1 MTSISQ
7 IVPTYSTGGI
17 SDQPD
22 ELKKPGQVRDC
33 VNAFPD
39 LIGGLSKRNGFEKIS
54 TLTNICTSGVVGG
67 GGSWFQFTRENPA
80 SRNKENFIGK
90 VNFSGQVFVWNIE
103 TGNPI
108 KVFTTVGEID
118 PNDSES
124 ISLADLETC
133 KKLDYLSHDQSN
145 FLKFNTINNF
155 TFITNPGRAVTM
167 SKDLS
172 KRPYESFIEVT
183 QLAPN
188 REYLLDIDLI
198 NSDETSQ
205 YRTVN
210 TVSLVEA
217 VNFRYA
223 NKNPSCPAQ
232 LNEVFTVDEDYL
244 TANTKERGQKGLN
257 IRIKSTGVQVNVKDY
272 FECEY
277 RHEIEVI
284 NGGENWRRGDIFK
297 IYQTGERKPDP
308 NSEEPTTEQAHYIIE
323 VTDTTTIRSNAEIQ
337 INGVVTSA
345 DGDTI
350 LTVKDVLSQLK
361 SKIQAQSEFSSED
374 VEIVGNGVYV
384 KSDEPFTISTSE
396 KDLMNILSNEDELLD
411 NPYVTVNNVSRL
423 PIECKDGI
431 IARVSNAFTADDD
444 YWVQFKANYG
454 NDGESTSA
462 TGYWEEVAEPGGFVK
477 FNSGTM
483 PHTLVYTRL
492 SDGTTAFVLGPCNWK
507 ERTCGTDEFNPSF
520 NNFNINNVSFYR
532 NRIVFLSQENII
544 MTRAGE
550 LFNLFP
556 SSALT
561 VAPLDPIDISASTNF
576 SSILQ
581 DCLVINNGLV
591 VFSNYQQFLFT
602 TDSDI
607 LNPSTAK
614 MTEISRY
621 EYNTNSRPFV
631 IGTNPAFMSTS
642 NNHSRFYEMGSIYR
656 EGTVDL
662 VERSEIVSR
671 SIPPNLDRITQS
683 KETGL
688 VLAAAYQTK
697 DVWAYR
703 YLKESAGKDLQSAWF
718 RWTLPQDFVFH
729 VIIDNQYYVIVEDDS
744 ASCSML
750 SMTLD
755 NSEGPWT
762 DMYTD
767 TDEGVPYEMR
777 IDFPTINV
785 IKKEQTNYMADTTA
799 SVVVHRVHFNFADI
813 GAYYFDIKRNGMDN
827 YSVLYESTYMDG
839 YLADSPPVISEVE
852 RPIPVYT
859 RNTALDITLR
869 SSFPNPLVLYS
880 SRWEGDYNNRYYKR
894 V

>member
-7 IVPTYSTGGI
+7 IVPTYATGGI

-39 LIGGLSKRNGFEKIS
+39 LIGGLSKRNGLELVKPLI
-54 TLTNICTSGVVGG
+54 NICSNAPTGRGG
-67 GGSWFQFTRENPA
+67 TWFQFTRENPI
-80 SRNKENFIGK
+80 SKTKENFIGK
-90 VNFSGQVFVWNIE
+90 TTFAGKIQVWNVE
-103 TGNPI
+103 NGEPI
-108 KVFTTVGEID
+108 SVYTSEKEID
-118 PNDSES
+118 PNSAES
-124 ISLADLETC
+124 INIADLETC
-133 KKLDYLSHDQSN
+133 KTHDYLAHEVN
-145 FLKFNTINNF
+145 NTLKFNTVNNF
-155 TFITNPGRAVTM
+155 TFIANPERAVTM
-167 SKDLS
+167 SKSKS
-172 KRPYESFIEVT
+172 KRPFESFIEVT

-198 NSDETSQ
+198 NDDETSK
-205 YRTVN
+205 YRTVR
-210 TVSLVEA
+210 TLSIVDTSD
-217 VNFRYA
+217 FRGE
-223 NKNPSCPAQ
+223 NKEPSCPAQ
-232 LNEVFTVDEDYL
+232 LNEVMTIDADYL
-244 TANTKERGQKGLN
+244 VSTSDRGQEGLI
-257 IRIKSTGVQVNVKDY
+257 IRLKSTGIQVPIKKGKKY
-272 FECEY
+272 ECQY
-277 RHEIEVI
+277 RHEVEVI
-284 NGGENWRRGDIFK
+284 NGGREWKVGDTFK
-297 IYQTGERKPDP
+297 VYQNGLPDP
-308 NSEEPTTEQAHYIIE
+308 DDGEGKKANYTIE
-323 VTDTTTIRSNAEIQ
+323 VTATETIRSSAEIQ
-337 INGVVTSA
+337 ITGVVTGA
-345 DGDTI
+345 DGDTV
-350 LTVKDVLSQLK
+350 LTIKNVLDQLK
-361 SKIQAQSEFSSED
+361 AKIESLPEFDND
-374 VEIVGNGVYV
+374 VEVVGNGIYIR
-384 KSDEPFTISTSE
+384 KSVEPFTVSTSE
-396 KDLMNILSNEDELLD
+396 KDLMNILSNEDEELD

-431 IARVSNAFTADDD
+431 IAKVSNAFTDDDD

-454 NDGESTSA
+454 SDGSSTSA
-462 TGYWEEVAEPGGFVK
+462 SGYWVEVAEPGGLVK

-483 PHTLVYTRL
+483 PHALVYSRL
-492 SDGTTAFVLGPCNWK
+492 SDGQTAFVFGPCNWK

-520 NNFNINNVSFYR
+520 NNFNVNNISFYR
-532 NRIVFLSQENII
+532 NRLVFLSQENII

-550 LFNLFP
+550 LFNFFP
-556 SSALT
+556 SSALA
-561 VAPLDPIDISASTNF
+561 VAPLDPIDISASTDF
-576 SSILQ
+576 SSVLQ
-581 DCLVINNGLV
+581 DTLVINNGLL

-621 EYNTNSRPFV
+621 EYNTESTPFV
-631 IGTNPAFMSTS
+631 IGTNPAFMSS
-642 NNHSRFYEMGSIYR
+642 SDNHSRFYEMGSIYR

-662 VERSEIVSR
+662 VERSEIVSK

-688 VLAAAYQTK
+688 VLAAAYRTK
-697 DVWAYR
+697 DIWAYR
-703 YLKESAGKDLQSAWF
+703 YLKETAGKDLQSAWF
-718 RWTLPQDFVFH
+718 RWTLPQDFTFH
-729 VIIDNQYYVIVEDDS
+729 VIIDNIYYVVVEDDS
-744 ASCSML
+744 AACSL
-750 SMTLD
+750 LRMTLD

-767 TDEGVPYEMR
+767 TDAGVPYEMR

-785 IKKEQTNYMADTTA
+785 MKKEETNYMADTTA
-799 SVVVHRVHFNFADI
+799 SLVVHRVHYNFADI
-813 GAYYFDIKRNGMDN
+813 GAYYFDIRRNGMDN

-839 YLADSPPVISEVE
+839 YLADSPPLIKEVE

>member
-39 LIGGLSKRNGFEKIS
+39 LIGGLSKRNGFELINK
-54 TLTNICTSGVVGG
+54 LDNICSSNPVGSS
-67 GGSWFQFTRENPA
+67 GSWFHFTRENPA
-80 SRNKENFIGK
+80 SKDKENFIGK
-90 VNFSGQVFVWNIE
+90 VNFSGGVSVWNVE
-103 TGNPI
+103 TGVPVT
-108 KVFTTVGEID
+108 VFTTVGEID
-118 PNDSES
+118 PNNPES
-124 ISLADLETC
+124 ISLADLQTC
-133 KKLDYLSHDQSN
+133 KQHDYLDHEETN

-188 REYLLDIDLI
+188 REYLVDIDLI
-198 NSDETSQ
+198 DSDESSQ
-205 YRTVN
+205 YKKVN
-210 TVSLVEA
+210 TLSIVDTKE
-217 VNFRYA
+217 FRGES
-223 NKNPSCPAQ
+223 KDPSCPAQ
-232 LNEVFTVDEDYL
+232 LNKVMTIDSSYL
-244 TANTKERGQKGLN
+244 TGNTRDRGQEGLI
-257 IRIKSTGVQVNVKDY
+257 IRITSTGVQVPIKKGKKY
-272 FECEY
+272 ECQY
-277 RHEIEVI
+277 RHEVEVI
-284 NGGENWRRGDIFK
+284 NGGTNWTRGDVFK
-297 IYQTGERKPDP
+297 VYRSGEATPDNDYEGGEP
-308 NSEEPTTEQAHYIIE
+308 NYTIE
-323 VTDTTTIRSNAEIQ
+323 VTDTTTIRSSAEIQ
-337 INGVVTSA
+337 ITGVVTNA

-350 LTVKDVLSQLK
+350 LTVKNVLDQMKSQ
-361 SKIQAQSEFSSED
+361 IVGTSEFTSED
-374 VEIVGNGVYV
+374 VEVVGNGVYV
-384 KSDEPFTISTSE
+384 KNTRPFTIATSE
-396 KDLMNILSNEDELLD
+396 KDLMNILSNEDEELD

-431 IARVSNAFTADDD
+431 IAKVSNAFSDEDD
-444 YWVQFKANYG
+444 YWVQFRANYG

-477 FNSGTM
+477 LNSGTM
-483 PHTLVYTRL
+483 PHALVYTRL
-492 SDGTTAFVLGPCNWK
+492 SDGSTAFVLGPCNWK
-507 ERTCGTDEFNPSF
+507 ERTCGTNEFNPSF

-556 SSALT
+556 SSALA

-581 DCLVINNGLV
+581 DTLVINNGLV

-642 NNHSRFYEMGSIYR
+642 DNHSRFYEMGSIYR

-662 VERSEIVSR
+662 VERSEIVSK

-688 VLAAAYQTK
+688 VLASSYLTK

-703 YLKESAGKDLQSAWF
+703 YLKESANKDLQSAWF
-718 RWTLPQDFVFH
+718 RWTLPEDFVFH
-729 VIIDNQYYVIVEDDS
+729 VIIDNTYYVVVIDEDS
-744 ASCSML
+744 ESKL
-750 SMTLD
+750 LKMTLD
-755 NSEGPWT
+755 NSSGPWT

-785 IKKEQTNYMADTTA
+785 VKKEQTNYMADTTA
-799 SVVVHRVHFNFADI
+799 SLVVHRVYYNFADM
-813 GAYYFDIKRNGMDN
+813 GSYYFDISRNGMDN

-839 YLADSPPVISEVE
+839 YLADSPPVINEVE